1 MDKPEYTLEEMLAS
15 FSTYKKPKARKRL
28 LFDQSPLGGIGSK
41 WIILFFILLP
51 LIEYA
56 GIFNP
61 FMFGMLGIAQA
72 IIFYVIFLSMIM
84 ILIFALAFIN
94 NTKVIRDI
102 ASSWEHYFIDID
114 INLILSSGASP
125 YKDFFKH
132 YSIALNKGLKGDDMY
147 SYLQKSFTL
156 MQEENKDLLEAM
168 SSSRG
173 R

>member
-1 MDKPEYTLEEMLAS
+1 MDKPEYTLEEILAS
-15 FSTYKKPKARKRL
+15 VSTYKKQRAKKRL
-28 LFDQSPLGGIGSK
+28 IFDQSPLGGLGSK
-41 WIILFFILLP
+41 WIILFFLLLP

-72 IIFYVIFLSMIM
+72 IIFYVVFFSMIM

-94 NTKVIRDI
+94 NTKVIRTVTP
-102 ASSWEHYFIDID
+102 SWQHYFPDID
-114 INLILSSGASP
+114 INMILSSGLSP

-132 YSIALNKGLKGDDMY
+132 YSLALNKSFQGEDMY
-147 SYLQKSFTL
+147 QYLQESFIL

-168 SSSRG
+168 ASR
-173 R
+173 RQR